1 MSARLVKDINLSGG
15 SSPRNFIS
23 IGGILYFTAASQGS
37 RTDDFSESSSGA
49 GAESNFEQDDNVDN
63 KDQIDLVEEIN
74 DNENKTDLE
83 EEINESEDQ
92 SESDNNADNSS
103 NASTDSGMGLW
114 KSDGSEGGSILLK
127 SFESVSNLVESNG
140 ILYFIAKVGD
150 NFEIWSSDGTSGG
163 TRRVDALYP
172 GGDNFAAYNLHSVD
186 GSLFFSA
193 SGPDG
198 DPSGYELWRWE
209 GDAVGTKLFKNLFP
223 DRYIKNQTI

>member
-1 MSARLVKDINLSGG
+1 MSARLVKDINLSGS
-15 SSPRNFIS
+15 SSPRNLIS
-23 IGGILYFTAASQGS
+23 IGGILYFTAESQGIS
-37 RTDDFSESSSGA
+37 TEDSTENNNEEDA
-49 GAESNFEQDDNVDN
+49 GENS
-63 KDQIDLVEEIN
+63 
-74 DNENKTDLE
+74 DNEGQSDDEENTD
-83 EEINESEDQ
+83 NEDQ
-92 SESDNNADNSS
+92 SENDSNADNSS
-103 NASTDSGMGLW
+103 DTSSTEAGMGLW

-127 SFESVSNLVESNG
+127 SFDSVSNLVESNG

-150 NFEIWSSDGTSGG
+150 SFEIWRSDGTSGG

-209 GDAVGTKLFKNLFP
+209 GEDVGT
-223 DRYIKNQTI
+223 